1 MCPRAAGTGL
11 CTPGG
16 VWARLR
22 VHAASMSSCEALLRK
37 RGRGVSTGSIAGT
50 CGNRLVHAFGS
61 KPPSA
66 VLASVSSKSKAAICA
81 DGAGERCD
89 HTRSEPPMTLH
100 PGGTSTPR
108 RVVHTSRSRSLR
120 SAVLA
125 CSSSSLSL
133 SSITSNG
140 GRLLELAPPARAVGA
155 TSLEGWAGWPYWPVA
170 RTKVERELWNMLFCA
185 QCVLVVAPPQPTAR
199 KLPGPPASRWH
210 FADARVI

>member
-1 MCPRAAGTGL
+1 
-11 CTPGG
+11 
-16 VWARLR
+16 
-22 VHAASMSSCEALLRK
+22 
-37 RGRGVSTGSIAGT
+37 
-50 CGNRLVHAFGS
+50 
-61 KPPSA
+61 
-66 VLASVSSKSKAAICA
+66 
-81 DGAGERCD
+81 
-89 HTRSEPPMTLH
+89 MTLH

-185 QCVLVVAPPQPTAR
+185 QCLLVVAPPQATAS
-199 KLPGPPASRWH
+199 ASAGVRR
-210 FADARVI
+210 AALAGTDATG